1 MSAFVAPPPAEN
13 GLLSALSGRA
23 EYEHLFRHLEPVTLT
38 TGKIIYHC
46 GEPIRYVY
54 FPLNS
59 VIFLLATMEDGATA
73 EVGLVGDEGML
84 GLSVCMGTDTIP
96 NQAVVLIANGAVRI
110 KAELLKQAFERGGL
124 LQALLLRYMQALYIQ
139 VSQTAACNRIHH
151 IEVRLARW
159 LLMAHDRMA
168 SDDLPLTQEFIA
180 QMLGTPRPYVTVAA
194 GILEKEGLIQCRRGH
209 IKILNREGLESSA
222 CECYRVVREEFN
234 HFLGDTNSFNKWR
247 HLRSRA
253 H

>member
-1 MSAFVAPPPAEN
+1 MSSSVAPRPPVN
-13 GLLSALSGRA
+13 GLLSALSGQA
-23 EYEHLFRHLEPVTLT
+23 EYEHLLGHLEPVTLT
-38 TGKIIYHC
+38 PGKILYHC

-59 VIFLLATMEDGATA
+59 IIFLLAMMEDGATA
-73 EVGLVGDEGML
+73 EVGLVGDEGVL
-84 GLSVCMGTDTIP
+84 GLSVCMGADTIP

-110 KAELLKQAFERGGL
+110 KAELLKQEFERGGL

-139 VSQTAACNRIHH
+139 ISQTAACNRIHH

-159 LLMAHDRMA
+159 LLMAHDRME
-168 SDDLPLTQEFIA
+168 SDDLPLTQELIA

-209 IKILNREGLESSA
+209 IGVLNREGLESSA
-222 CECYRVVREEFN
+222 CECYRVIREEFK
-234 HFLGDTNSFNKWR
+234 HLLGETNCFNKCS
-247 HLRSRA
+247 HSRSRE

>member
-1 MSAFVAPPPAEN
+1 MSAFVASPPPVN
-13 GLLSALSGRA
+13 GLLSALA
-23 EYEHLFRHLEPVTLT
+23 DQAKYEQLLQHLEPVTLT
-38 TGKIIYHC
+38 TGTVLYDC

-59 VIFLLATMEDGATA
+59 IIFLRATMEDGATA

-110 KAELLKQAFERGGL
+110 KAELLKQEFERGGL

-139 VSQTAACNRIHH
+139 VSQTAACNRVHH

-168 SDDLPLTQEFIA
+168 SDELPLTQEFIA

-209 IKILNREGLESSA
+209 IKILNRQGLESSA
-222 CECYRVVREEFN
+222 CECYRVIREEFN
-234 HFLGDTNSFNKWR
+234 HLLGETNCFNKCG
-247 HLRSRA
+247 HSKIKEL
-253 H
+253 